1 VFNFLNVKGVIT
13 LTPQEIKAN
22 LILKGI
28 TQASI
33 AKKLGVTES
42 LVSMVIHGKVKNSEV
57 RKAIAKA
64 IGKPVREIF
73 PKSS

>member
-1 VFNFLNVKGVIT
+1 MKGVRI
-13 LTPQEIKAN
+13 LTPQEIRAAL
-22 LILKGI
+22 LIKGI

-42 LVSMVIHGKVKNSEV
+42 LVSMVVHGKEKNSEI

-64 IGKPVREIF
+64 VGKPIREIW
-73 PKSS
+73 PKLS